1 MASLLNTWFHEEEQ
15 DLRLEDRID
24 AGPQM
29 SRPKNLSSQRL
40 VRSSH
45 RLPEGKATW
54 SDYNG
59 AAGLWV
65 IMAPTTATSIDK
77 SPVSLVSRSLCGVP
91 PSAGLVQ
98 WEEPRQ
104 PGLALWEE
112 PRQPK
117 AFLLLI
123 PLLLSYG

>member
-1 MASLLNTWFHEEEQ
+1 MG
-15 DLRLEDRID
+15 D
-24 AGPQM
+24 
-29 SRPKNLSSQRL
+29 
-40 VRSSH
+40 
-45 RLPEGKATW
+45 
-54 SDYNG
+54 NG
-59 AAGLWV
+59 TNHSN
-65 IMAPTTATSIDK
+65 IYRQ
-77 SPVSLVSRSLCGVP
+77 SPVSPVSRSLCGVP

-104 PGLALWEE
+104 PGLAQWEEPRQPGLAQWEE